1 MVKNFVLVS
10 ISLSAL
16 SALKSTGAW
25 TVKPNFQVRS
35 PCSSST
41 ELDAAPSSALH
52 YRMNDDR
59 HGVLADFPSSALF
72 STANRVTS
80 SRNDA
85 ASDDLDMEAQ
95 LEAALDYAREM
106 DRKHGLCSAASTRA
120 WQVVDVLYLASS
132 ASIEVE
138 ANVKQVFGIEKS
150 IWSLYERS

>member
-1 MVKNFVLVS
+1 MVKNFVLAS
-10 ISLSAL
+10 ISLSVL
-16 SALKSTGAW
+16 SAPEFTRAW
-25 TVKPNFQVRS
+25 TVNPNFHVRS
-35 PCSSST
+35 ACSSST

-72 STANRVTS
+72 STVKRAAS
-80 SRNDA
+80 SRDDDVSND
-85 ASDDLDMEAQ
+85 SDMDAQ

-120 WQVVDVLYLASS
+120 WQVVDDLYLASS
-132 ASIEVE
+132 ASVEVE